1 MGRTLVLPRR
11 GWSTRRIYNRETF
24 PAVEPPSNFVRI
36 YRNRS
41 WRIYAERGCVPP
53 RRT

>member
-11 GWSTRRIYNRETF
+11 GRSTRRIYNRLTF
-24 PAVEPPSNFVRI
+24 PTVEPPAGFVRI

-53 RRT
+53 RRA